1 MEERLDVMT
10 DNQYYGVLK
19 TVWVLAYQLNVDK
32 KFMTAL
38 EALMRKQ
45 DVEELREKM
54 KECQ

>member
-1 MEERLDVMT
+1 MQERLDVMT

-54 KECQ
+54 KENQ

>member
-38 EALMRKQ
+38 EALMT
-45 DVEELREKM
+45 
-54 KECQ
+54 

>member
-54 KECQ
+54 KESQ